1 MKFSA
6 NIGGRDYAVVR
17 ESVDPMG
24 FIYYVFDSMKYEE
37 YYQVINNSPYPRKLI
52 EMAQAVVFVEYNF
65 SDIVSIKF
73 VKNRFQ
79 HSETKELLQEILW
92 LT

>member
-6 NIGGRDYAVVR
+6 DIGGRSYAVVR
-17 ESVDPMG
+17 RSVESLG
-24 FIYYVFDSMKYEE
+24 FMYYLFDSTKYEE

-65 SDIVSIKF
+65 SNIVSIKF
-73 VKNRFQ
+73 MKNRFQ
-79 HSETKELLQEILW
+79 HSETKELLQEIL
-92 LT
+92 